1 MYTVNGTT
9 ITLTRGDT
17 FRAIITIYDA
27 QGNEYTP
34 ESEDV
39 VRFALKRTVEDR
51 TPLILKTID
60 NETMLLEIEPN
71 DTKQLSF
78 GSYIYD
84 IEITLEDG
92 TVDTFIANAKLN
104 LTVEVH

>member
-84 IEITLEDG
+84 IEITLQDG

>member
-27 QGNEYTP
+27 QGNVYTP